1 MKDITF
7 ISSSYISLREAFLS
21 VPVPANQ
28 FSLLMPTQD
37 NEPVGCETLD
47 DIYEVFALHSLNC
60 SLEEFQVIDKQLFN
74 CIFGTKFPAHLLGG
88 GLNKLSLSE
97 PAVVNKAK
105 EQTVCKTRTIA
116 GRPSWRISL
125 GTKLDP
131 KPASAAK
138 LPEWLVGTEVRQKL
152 YNMEALDGTGKRFD
166 LMLMGVG
173 EPKASR
179 ENGKENLVAKSN
191 EGLGKN
197 IKQHIAVP
205 PKAVP
210 ASHTRGNVPV
220 VRSTREALLSIGLN
234 ENVTLLS
241 DKLMQHF
248 NKLSNVGVPVL
259 RSNSGPN
266 IGVKVR
272 RKQQLGAPST
282 ITAPTPAKQR
292 RMSTVK
298 DLTGDRR
305 VVLGAGTS
313 ALSHDENANVCQAGV
328 KDSRNTRKQVS
339 KRILRKSTIN
349 QKTVGQTRERTN
361 GMKR

>member
-37 NEPVGCETLD
+37 NEPAGCETLD
-47 DIYEVFALHSLNC
+47 DIYEVCALQSLNC

-74 CIFGTKFPAHLLGG
+74 CIFGTKFSTHLLGG
-88 GLNKLSLSE
+88 GLNQLSLSE
-97 PAVVNKAK
+97 PAVVTKAK

-138 LPEWLVGTEVRQKL
+138 LPEWLVGTDRQKL
-152 YNMEALDGTGKRFD
+152 YNMEALDGNGKRLD

-179 ENGKENLVAKSN
+179 ENGKENRVAKSN

-197 IKQHIAVP
+197 IKQHIAIP

-210 ASHTRGNVPV
+210 ASHTQGNVPV

-266 IGVKVR
+266 IGVKMR
-272 RKQQLGAPST
+272 RKQQLGAPSF

-305 VVLGAGTS
+305 VVLNADTS
-313 ALSHDENANVCQAGV
+313 ALYHDENANVCQAAV
-328 KDSRNTRKQVS
+328 KDSRNTRNKVS

-361 GMKR
+361 GTK